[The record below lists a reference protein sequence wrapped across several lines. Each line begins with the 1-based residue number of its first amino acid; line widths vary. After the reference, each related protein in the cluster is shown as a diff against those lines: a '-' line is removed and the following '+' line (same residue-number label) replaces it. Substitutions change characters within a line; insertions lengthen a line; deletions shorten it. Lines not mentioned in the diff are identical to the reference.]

1 MTDTTGMSIRV
12 PVTNVSLVDL
22 TVTLETPVPSKE
34 EFIAPFRKAASQAP
48 TLESGKGRLQT
59 PSIPP
64 LAGVLGVSDEK
75 LVSSDYLHSTF
86 SSVVDV
92 DACVML
98 NERTFKVVSWYD
110 NEYGFSTRS
119 EYASFQQR
127 RNEIHGDGIC
137 RTVADP

>member
-1 MTDTTGMSIRV
+1 MSIRV

-22 TVTLETPVPSKE
+22 TVTLETPAASKE
-34 EFIAPFRKAASQAP
+34 DFIAPFRKAASVAP

-75 LVSSDYLHSTF
+75 LVSSDYLHSTY

-119 EYASFQQR
+119 ELPDSTLAAKSGRGGVLVCEAR
-127 RNEIHGDGIC
+127 RETMVLC
-137 RTVADP
+137 